1 MAHSY
6 DKGDLVR
13 ISAAFKNSALALV
26 DPSVVTFTVNQPDGT
41 VYAKQYGVD
50 TEIIKDSTGNYHI
63 DYYVIQSG
71 IFSYRFSGAG
81 AVTAAGAG
89 MFSAS

>member
-26 DPSVVTFTVNQPDGT
+26 DPNTVTFTINQPDGT
-41 VYAKQYGVD
+41 VYTKQYGIGYDLV
-50 TEIIKDSTGNYHI
+50 KDSVGNYHI
-63 DYYVIQSG
+63 DYYIIQSG